1 MTTPQAIDTDA
12 AAVADGSAAAPDPAE
27 TPAVSFDA
35 TPEHYRHWT
44 LDLARAAETGVAYL
58 RLDIA
63 EDGGIVPGYEL
74 KMNSYDL
81 GVDIELYD
89 ATQRLRFEHPEV
101 RAVVVTSAKDR
112 NFCAGAN
119 IRMLAQSSH
128 PWKVN
133 FCKFTNET
141 RNGIE
146 DATANSGQTWIAA
159 VNGTAAGGGYELALA
174 CEQILLIDDNSSA
187 VSLPEVPLLGVLPG
201 TGGLTRVVDKRRVRK
216 DRADVFATRSE
227 GIRGRQAVE
236 WRLVDET
243 IPKRSWDETV
253 QARAVEAAAASS
265 RPADATGIALPPL
278 QREETADGIRYRHVS
293 AAFDRARGLVE
304 ITVRGPEGGVP
315 ESLERVHEL
324 GADFWPLAM
333 TRELDDLILRLRA
346 NELELGTWVLRTRGD
361 VEDALAM
368 ERVIAEHSRDD
379 WLVNEIRHYFKRVLK
394 RLDVTSRSLIALIE
408 PGSCFAG
415 ALLELALACDRQ
427 YMLDGT
433 LDEEGS
439 EQGDEAQ
446 IMLSDSNF
454 GAFPMSN
461 GLTRLGS
468 RFYGDDDHVAKLRQ
482 EVGRRIEAREALEL
496 GLVTDAPDDID
507 WDDEIRIMLEERAS
521 LSPDALTGMEAN
533 HRFVGPETMESR
545 IFSRLTA
552 WQNWIFVRPNASGP
566 DGALRRYGTGRR
578 ADFDRKRV

>member
-1 MTTPQAIDTDA
+1 MTTTADPDQAEIPT
-12 AAVADGSAAAPDPAE
+12 
-27 TPAVSFDA
+27 VSFDA
-35 TPEHYRHWT
+35 EPSTYRHWT
-44 LDLARAAETGVAYL
+44 LDVQGEVAYL
-58 RLDIA
+58 RLDID
-63 EDGGIVPGYEL
+63 ETGGIVPGYEL

-89 ATQRLRFEHPEV
+89 ATQRLRFEHPGV
-101 RAVVVTSAKDR
+101 KAVVLTSAKDR

-159 VNGTAAGGGYELALA
+159 VNGTAAGGGYEMALA
-174 CEQILLIDDNSSA
+174 CDQILLIDDNSSA

-201 TGGLTRVVDKRRVRK
+201 TGGLTRVIDKRKVRK
-216 DRADVFATRSE
+216 DRADVFATKSE
-227 GIRGRQAVE
+227 GARGKQAVE
-236 WRLVDET
+236 WKLVDEV
-243 IPKRSWDETV
+243 IPKRAWDETV
-253 QARAVEAAAASS
+253 AERAATAAASS
-265 RPADATGIALPPL
+265 TRPSDATGVPLPPL
-278 QREETADGIRYRHVS
+278 QREEDADGIRYRHVT
-293 AAFDRARGLVE
+293 AVFDRDAGLVN
-304 ITVRGPEGGVP
+304 ITVHGPEGDVP
-315 ESLERVHEL
+315 DTVERVHEL
-324 GADFWPLAM
+324 GAEFWPLAM

-346 NELELGTWVLRTRGD
+346 NELELGTWIVRTKGD
-361 VEDALAM
+361 VEDALAF
-368 ERVIAEHSRDD
+368 ERVIEQFSGSD
-379 WLVNEIRHYFKRVLK
+379 WLVNEIRHYYKRVLK

-427 YMLDGT
+427 YMLDGFMEEA
-433 LDEEGS
+433 DEEG
-439 EQGDEAQ
+439 EPAQ
-446 IMLSDSNF
+446 LVLSASNF
-454 GAFPMSN
+454 GTFPMSN
-461 GLTRLGS
+461 GLSRLGS
-468 RFYGDDDHVAKLRQ
+468 RFYGDDDTVAKLRQ
-482 EVGRRIEAREALEL
+482 ETGRRIDAAEAMEL

-507 WDDEIRIMLEERAS
+507 WEDEVRIMLEERAS

-566 DGALRRYGTGRR
+566 EGALRKYGTGRK